1 MLACAR
7 SAKYPLLGFS
17 YLVHTVTG
25 NILRRRKFSEDYV
38 LVNRIRR

>member
-7 SAKYPLLGFS
+7 SAKYPLLGVP

-25 NILRRRKFSEDYV
+25 DILRRRKFSEDYV
-38 LVNRIRR
+38 LVNQIRR